1 MVMLCERSATMTMEP
16 ELSRRADENP
26 MRRGPVVLA
35 TDGTAR
41 GGAAVVAAQLIAARL
56 GLPLEVVAVLEPT
69 PIFSAAPEIVVVSDP
84 SIDEA
89 RRQACETT
97 VTDYVCRFSG
107 GAPPP
112 RVHVRFGGVAA
123 EVSRFARELSATMV
137 VLGSAPH
144 RRFRH
149 MASGDR
155 AAQVLHSARCPVLSV
170 PPSFT
175 VLPHTVIAAVDFGP
189 ASVRAAQAALLVVAD
204 GGTVLL
210 THALA
215 PLLVHPSALSTIPEA
230 DPGAEADALFD
241 RVRAELIPFAPPN
254 VKLETRLITDDAT
267 EGIISSAA
275 HAGADLIAV
284 GTHGGN
290 FFSRLLLG
298 SVAESVVH
306 HAKQAVLVSPPPS
319 PGESLE
325 LWRRVTGATSS
336 SREQEW
342 AAALDEFTRRN
353 AGRPVMLE
361 ADEPESGAHVTSHGY
376 SLMGVTYE
384 PSAHRVEIM
393 MGEPGRPLQH
403 LTRSVVNPDAITM
416 TVTPADDG
424 ETLDIRHGHGHT
436 IAIVTTVAPSSA
448 PA

>member
-1 MVMLCERSATMTMEP
+1 MVTLSGRSATMTVQP
-16 ELSRRADENP
+16 ARSSARVPTNP

-56 GLPLEVVAVLEPT
+56 DLPLEVITVLEPT
-69 PIFSAAPEIVVVSDP
+69 PIFSAPDVVVVSDP
-84 SIDEA
+84 AIDEA

-112 RVHVRFGGVAA
+112 RVHVRFGGIAA
-123 EVSRFARELSATMV
+123 EVSRFARERSATMV

-175 VLPHTVIAAVDFGP
+175 ELPHTVIAALDFAP

-204 GGTVLL
+204 GGTVVL

-215 PLLVHPSALSTIPEA
+215 PAVRPSALNAVIGN
-230 DPGAEADALFD
+230 DPHAETDALFD
-241 RVRAELIPFAPPN
+241 RVREELIPFTPPN
-254 VKLETRLITDDAT
+254 VELETRLIAGDPV
-267 EGIISSAA
+267 EGIITLAA
-275 HAGADLIAV
+275 QAGADLLAV

-298 SVAESVVH
+298 SVAEGVIHS
-306 HAKQAVLVSPPPS
+306 AKQAVLASPPPS
-319 PGESLE
+319 SD
-325 LWRRVTGATSS
+325 
-336 SREQEW
+336 
-342 AAALDEFTRRN
+342 AA
-353 AGRPVMLE
+353 
-361 ADEPESGAHVTSHGY
+361 
-376 SLMGVTYE
+376 
-384 PSAHRVEIM
+384 
-393 MGEPGRPLQH
+393 
-403 LTRSVVNPDAITM
+403 
-416 TVTPADDG
+416 
-424 ETLDIRHGHGHT
+424 
-436 IAIVTTVAPSSA
+436 
-448 PA
+448 

>member
-1 MVMLCERSATMTMEP
+1 MVTLSERSATMTVEP
-16 ELSRRADENP
+16 DVSRRVQTNP

-35 TDGTAR
+35 TDGMAL
-41 GGAAVVAAQLIAARL
+41 GGAAVVAAELIAARL
-56 GLPLEVVAVLEPT
+56 DLPLEVVTVLEPT
-69 PIFSAAPEIVVVSDP
+69 PIFSAAPDVVVVSDP

-107 GAPPP
+107 GARPPG
-112 RVHVRFGGVAA
+112 VHVRFGGVAA
-123 EVSRFARELSATMV
+123 EISRFAQERSATMV

-175 VLPHTVIAAVDFGP
+175 ELPHTVIAALDFGP

-210 THALA
+210 THVLA
-215 PLLVHPSALSTIPEA
+215 PLVHPAALSTVLEN
-230 DPGAEADALFD
+230 DPSAEVHALFD
-241 RVRAELIPFAPPN
+241 RVREELVPFVPPN
-254 VKLETRLITDDAT
+254 VKLETRLITDDAI

-275 HAGADLIAV
+275 HAGADLVAV

-290 FFSRLLLG
+290 FFSRFLLG

-306 HAKQAVLVSPPPS
+306 HAKQAVLASPPPT
-319 PGESLE
+319 PGEALE
-325 LWRRVTGATSS
+325 LWRRVTGVLSS
-336 SREQEW
+336 DQALEW
-342 AAALDEFTRRN
+342 SAALDGFTRRN

-361 ADEPESGAHVTSHGY
+361 ADDPEKGAHVTSHGY

-384 PSAHRVEIM
+384 PSARRVEIM
-393 MGEPGRPLQH
+393 MGDASRPLQH
-403 LTRSVVNPDAITM
+403 LTRSVAHPDAITM
-416 TVTPADDG
+416 SLTPTGGG
-424 ETLDIRHGHGHT
+424 ETLDIRHGRGHT
-436 IAIVTTVAPSSA
+436 IVIVTTVAPSVA
-448 PA
+448 EA

>member
-1 MVMLCERSATMTMEP
+1 MVTLSERPATMTVQ
-16 ELSRRADENP
+16 LGLSSRRVDTNP
-26 MRRGPVVLA
+26 TRRGPVVLA

-41 GGAAVVAAQLIAARL
+41 DGATVVAAQLIAARHA
-56 GLPLEVVAVLEPT
+56 LPLEVVTVLEPT
-69 PIFSAAPEIVVVSDP
+69 PIVSAAPEVMVLGDP

-97 VTDYVCRFSG
+97 VTDYICRFSG

-123 EVSRFARELSATMV
+123 EVSRFARELSATVV

-155 AAQVLHSARCPVLSV
+155 AAQVLHSAQCPVLSV

-175 VLPHTVIAAVDFGP
+175 ELPHTVIAALDFGP
-189 ASVRAAQAALLVVAD
+189 ASVRAARAALLLVAD
-204 GGTVLL
+204 GGTVVL
-210 THALA
+210 THAMPPLA
-215 PLLVHPSALSTIPEA
+215 HPAALSTDVANDPSVEA
-230 DPGAEADALFD
+230 HALFD
-241 RVRAELIPFAPPN
+241 HVREELISFVPPS
-254 VKLETRLITDDAT
+254 VKLETRLITDDAIN
-267 EGIISSAA
+267 GIISSAA

-298 SVAESVVH
+298 SVAESVIH
-306 HAKQAVLVSPPPS
+306 HAKQSVLASPPPD
-319 PGESLE
+319 PGEALE
-325 LWRRVTGATSS
+325 LWRRVTGVTSS
-336 SREQEW
+336 DQAREW
-342 AAALDEFTRRN
+342 SAALDGFTRRN

-361 ADEPESGAHVTSHGY
+361 ADDPETGAHVTSHGY

-384 PSAHRVEIM
+384 PSARRVEIM
-393 MGEPGRPLQH
+393 MGDASRPLQH
-403 LTRSVVNPDAITM
+403 LTRSVVNPDAIMMRVAPTGG
-416 TVTPADDG
+416 G
-424 ETLDIRHGHGHT
+424 ETLDIRHGRGHT
-436 IAIVTTVAPSSA
+436 IAIVTTVAPGA
-448 PA
+448 ADT

>member
-1 MVMLCERSATMTMEP
+1 
-16 ELSRRADENP
+16 

-41 GGAAVVAAQLIAARL
+41 DGAAVVAAQLIASRL
-56 GLPLEVVAVLEPT
+56 DLPLEVVTVLEPT
-69 PIFSAAPEIVVVSDP
+69 PIISAPDVVIISDP
-84 SIDEA
+84 AIDEA
-89 RRQACETT
+89 RRQACATT
-97 VTDYVCRFSG
+97 VADYVCRFAG
-107 GAPPP
+107 GAPPR

-123 EVSRFARELSATMV
+123 EVSRFAREVSATMV

-155 AAQVLHSARCPVLSV
+155 AAQVLHSARCPILSV

-175 VLPHTVIAAVDFGP
+175 ELPHTIIAALDFAP

-204 GGTVLL
+204 GGTVVL

-215 PLLVHPSALSTIPEA
+215 PLVHPAALSNVPEN
-230 DPGAEADALFD
+230 DPGAEAHALFD
-241 RVRAELIPFAPPN
+241 RVREELAPFVPPN
-254 VKLETRLITDDAT
+254 VSLETRLITDDPT
-267 EGIISSAA
+267 RGIISSAT
-275 HAGADLIAV
+275 HAGAALIAV

-290 FFSRLLLG
+290 FFSRILLG
-298 SVAESVVH
+298 SVAETVVH
-306 HAKQAVLVSPPPS
+306 YATQAVLVSPPPS
-319 PGESLE
+319 PAEGVE
-325 LWRRVTGATSS
+325 LWRRVTGVTSS
-336 SREQEW
+336 GREEEW
-342 AAALDEFTRRN
+342 AAALEGFTRRN

-361 ADEPESGAHVTSHGY
+361 ADDPETGAHVASHGY

-384 PSAHRVEIM
+384 PSAHRMEIM
-393 MGEPGRPLQH
+393 MGDASRPLQH

-416 TVTPADDG
+416 TVTPAGDG

-436 IAIVTTVAPSSA
+436 IAVVTAVASSGA
-448 PA
+448 RA

>member
-1 MVMLCERSATMTMEP
+1 MVTLSERPATMRLEP
-16 ELSRRADENP
+16 ELSRRAHTNP
-26 MRRGPVVLA
+26 MKRGPVVLA

-41 GGAAVVAAQLIAARL
+41 GGAAVVAAQVIAARL
-56 GLPLEVVAVLEPT
+56 GLPLEVVTVLEPT
-69 PIFSAAPEIVVVSDP
+69 PIFSAAPEVVLVSDP

-97 VTDYVCRFSG
+97 VTDYVGRFSG

-123 EVSRFARELSATMV
+123 EVSRFARERSATMV

-170 PPSFT
+170 PPSFS
-175 VLPHTVIAAVDFGP
+175 VLPHTVIAALDFGP
-189 ASVRAAQAALLVVAD
+189 ASVRAAQVALLVVAD

-215 PLLVHPSALSTIPEA
+215 PVIHPAALSAVPEN
-230 DPGAEADALFD
+230 DPGAEAHVLFD
-241 RVRAELIPFAPPN
+241 RVREELLPFAPPN
-254 VKLETRLITDDAT
+254 VTLETRLITDDAL

-319 PGESLE
+319 PGEALE

-361 ADEPESGAHVTSHGY
+361 ADDPETGAHVTSHGY

-384 PSAHRVEIM
+384 PGAHRVEIM
-393 MGEPGRPLQH
+393 MGDPSRPLQH
-403 LTRSVVNPDAITM
+403 LTRSVVNPEAITM
-416 TVTPADDG
+416 TVTPADDS
-424 ETLDIRHGHGHT
+424 ETLDIRHGRGHT
-436 IAIVTTVAPSSA
+436 IAIVTTVTSSA
-448 PA
+448 VQA

>member
-1 MVMLCERSATMTMEP
+1 ML
-16 ELSRRADENP
+16 
-26 MRRGPVVLA
+26 RGPVVLA
-35 TDGTAR
+35 TDGAGQ
-41 GGAAVVAAQLIAARL
+41 GGAAVVAAQLIAERL
-56 GLPLEVVAVLEPT
+56 DLRLEVVTVLEPT
-69 PIFSAAPEIVVVSDP
+69 PIFSAVPEVVVVSDP
-84 SIDEA
+84 TIDEI
-89 RRQACETT
+89 RRRACETT
-97 VTDYVCRFSG
+97 VSDYVCRFSG

-123 EVSRFARELSATMV
+123 EVSRFARDVSATMV

-155 AAQVLHSARCPVLSV
+155 AAQVLHSAQCPVLSV

-175 VLPHTVIAAVDFGP
+175 ELPHTVIAALDFGP

-215 PLLVHPSALSTIPEA
+215 PLVHPAALSTATEN
-230 DPGAEADALFD
+230 DPGAEARTLFD
-241 RVRAELIPFAPPN
+241 RVREELGPIVPRN
-254 VKLETRLITDDAT
+254 VKLETRLITDDAI

-284 GTHGGN
+284 GTHGGG

-298 SVAESVVH
+298 SVAEGLVH

-319 PGESLE
+319 PGEALE
-325 LWRRVTGATSS
+325 LWRRVTGVTSS
-336 SREQEW
+336 SHQQEW
-342 AAALDEFTRRN
+342 AAALDGFTRRN
-353 AGRPVMLE
+353 AGRTMMLE
-361 ADEPESGAHVTSHGY
+361 ADDPETGAHVTSHGY

-393 MGEPGRPLQH
+393 MGDASRPLQH
-403 LTRSVVNPDAITM
+403 LTRSVVNPDEITM
-416 TVTPADDG
+416 SATPMGDG
-424 ETLDIRHGHGHT
+424 ETLDIRHGRGHT
-436 IAIVTTVAPSSA
+436 TAIATSVVPNAART
-448 PA
+448 